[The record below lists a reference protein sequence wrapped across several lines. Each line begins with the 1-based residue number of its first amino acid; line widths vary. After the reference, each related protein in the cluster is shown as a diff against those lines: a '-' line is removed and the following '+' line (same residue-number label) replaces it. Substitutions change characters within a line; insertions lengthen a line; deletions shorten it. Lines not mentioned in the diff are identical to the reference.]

1 MWQFFS
7 ARNSGTGECEAG
19 GQAGHAMLVQELHI
33 FPCHLHWMFSCQK
46 TIGANNDRCEKRCL
60 SMLLL
65 CLQNS
70 PGRSIRPKYIE
81 IAPICHEIY
90 LICIYLDICIC
101 DIYIY
106 LYAVYLLFHLKVR
119 LANTNMN
126 CMIITLDLDIC
137 CKNVLQFFSILS

>member
-1 MWQFFS
+1 MLEPAGTGRSSKRVSCLKMWQFFS
-7 ARNSGTGECEAG
+7 ARNGGTGECEAG

-90 LICIYLDICIC
+90 LY
-101 DIYIY
+101 IYIALNTHIY
-106 LYAVYLLFHLKVR
+106 ITYVY
-119 LANTNMN
+119 
-126 CMIITLDLDIC
+126 IIHI
-137 CKNVLQFFSILS
+137 